1 MLLLLLF
8 KDKKGI
14 TINNALQKT
23 LNESNRKQ
31 KKIWVDKGSEFYNR
45 SMKSWLQENDI
56 EVYFSPNEE
65 TSAVAERL
73 IKTLMN

>member
-1 MLLLLLF
+1 
-8 KDKKGI
+8 
-14 TINNALQKT
+14 
-23 LNESNRKQ
+23 
-31 KKIWVDKGSEFYNR
+31 
-45 SMKSWLQENDI
+45 MKSWLQENDI